1 MSSHQVQLLFA
12 DLSLIVIVAR
22 VLGRVL
28 ARFGQP
34 AVIGEI
40 VGGILLGPTVLGGA
54 VDDVFPVAVRPL
66 LTGMAD
72 VGVALFMFTVG
83 LEIESR
89 HLRGRSWL
97 TTGSALG
104 STLVPFSLGVAL
116 ALYLLHNH
124 PSDRHGVFI
133 VFVGLSVS
141 VTAFP
146 VLARI
151 LTDRG
156 LSRTPLGGIALA
168 SAAVV
173 DVIAWTGLAGV
184 QAVAADDGKHWKL
197 LLAIPYVLVIVF
209 VVRPV
214 LRWLVGNGTPWR
226 PQHPSAVVVVMVGIL
241 LSAAATEAMGLHF
254 IFGAF
259 IFGLATP
266 KGAAV
271 HAFHTEI
278 TDHVGRISGLLL
290 PIYFMV
296 AGLGVDLRHLNATQL
311 GELGVI
317 LLVAMVGKFGGT
329 YIAARMLKLP
339 ARPACAL
346 AALMNTR
353 GLTELVILGVGKQ
366 LGLLD
371 GNLYSL
377 MVVMAV
383 VTTMMT
389 GPLLN
394 RIYHRPVVVPEAV
407 PVRVR
412 EAEAGTG
419 AQKVPTH

>member
-1 MSSHQVQLLFA
+1 MSSHEVQMLFA
-12 DLSLIVIVAR
+12 DLALIVIVAR
-22 VLGRVL
+22 VLGRIV

-40 VGGILLGPTVLGGA
+40 LGGILLGPTVLGGA
-54 VDDVFPVAVRPL
+54 VDSVFPAGVRPL

-104 STLVPFSLGVAL
+104 STLVPFCLGIAM
-116 ALYLLHNH
+116 AFYLLDRH
-124 PSDRHGVFI
+124 PTGRHGVFI

-156 LSRTPLGGIALA
+156 LSRTALGGIALA

-184 QAVAADDGKHWKL
+184 QAVAADDGHHWKL
-197 LLAIPYVLVIVF
+197 ALAVPYGLAVVLL
-209 VVRPV
+209 VRPL
-214 LRWLVGNGTPWR
+214 LRRLVGDGTPMR
-226 PQHPSAVVVVMVGIL
+226 PQHPSAVVVVLVGIL

-259 IFGLATP
+259 ILGLVTP

-290 PIYFMV
+290 PVYFMV
-296 AGLGVDLRHLNATQL
+296 AGLGVDLRHFGVAQA

-329 YIAARMLKLP
+329 YAAARLLKLP
-339 ARPACAL
+339 ARPAAAL

-371 GNLYSL
+371 GPLYSL

-389 GPLLN
+389 GPLLT
-394 RIYHRPVVVPEAV
+394 RIYHRPVVVPEPA
-407 PVRVR
+407 PRTR
-412 EAEAGTG
+412 YRDAE
-419 AQKVPTH
+419 KVPSA

>member
-1 MSSHQVQLLFA
+1 MSSHEVQMLFA
-12 DLSLIVIVAR
+12 DLALIVIVAR
-22 VLGRVL
+22 VLGRVV

-40 VGGILLGPTVLGGA
+40 LGGILLGPTVLGGA
-54 VDDVFPVAVRPL
+54 VGSVFPDGVRPL

-104 STLVPFSLGVAL
+104 STLVPFCLGIAM
-116 ALYLLHNH
+116 AFYLLDNH
-124 PSDRHGVFI
+124 PTDRHGVFI

-156 LSRTPLGGIALA
+156 LSRTALGGIALA

-184 QAVAADDGKHWKL
+184 QAVAADDGNHWKL
-197 LLAIPYVLVIVF
+197 FLAIPYGLAVVF
-209 VVRPV
+209 VVRPL
-214 LRWLVGNGTPWR
+214 LRRLVGDGTPMR
-226 PQHPSAVVVVMVGIL
+226 PQHPSAVVVVLVGIL

-254 IFGAF
+254 IFGGF
-259 IFGLATP
+259 IFGLVTP

-271 HAFHTEI
+271 HAFHAEI

-290 PIYFMV
+290 PVYFMV
-296 AGLGVDLRHLNATQL
+296 AGLGVDLRHFGVTQA

-329 YIAARMLKLP
+329 YAAARLLKLP
-339 ARPACAL
+339 ARPAAAL

-371 GNLYSL
+371 GPLYSL

-389 GPLLN
+389 GPLLT
-394 RIYHRPVVVPEAV
+394 RIYHRPVEVPEPSPRA
-407 PVRVR
+407 RYR
-412 EAEAGTG
+412 DAE
-419 AQKVPTH
+419 KVPSA